1 MRCKNFILDITD
13 RILRAITKQKNTY
26 FYNLEPIYQILNN
39 YKYKKIK
46 VSINDINSL
55 TYWSLNHMRI
65 LYPAIILFS
74 IIFHNQIATAGFV
87 QPLRS
92 KRAMVVSAHPLASD
106 AGLEMLR
113 FGGNAIDAAVATT
126 FAISV
131 VEPFSAGIGGGGF
144 LLMHDSK
151 KGTIK
156 ALDFRERAPLK
167 ATKNMYLDN
176 NGKVRRNASINGY
189 LAVAT
194 PGTVA
199 GMYEVHRR
207 YGKLPWNTVVAP
219 SIRLAKN
226 GFIVK
231 TKFVQA
237 VNRRKQ
243 MIASNQAA
251 RAIFTRN
258 GNSYQP
264 GDKLVQRDLGRT
276 LQDIAAN
283 PRSFYTGKIARQI
296 ASDMT
301 KNGGLITLQDL
312 KSYKPIWRTPVC
324 GNFRK
329 ARVCSMPPPSSGG
342 IHLLQMLNIIG
353 NTDLKSLGWNHPDAI
368 HLMVEA
374 MRIAYAD
381 RSEYLGDPDFVKV
394 PLQQLISPEYG
405 KLRRQQI
412 NMRRAKPSTK
422 VKPIDK
428 NTLQKFSQNLPSSLI
443 SATHN
448 PKIHH
453 PKYYESTET
462 SHLTVIDEQR
472 NAVSLTFT
480 INLGFG
486 AGVVTP
492 GTGIVLNNEMDDF
505 AAAPEVPNAFGLL
518 GNEANSIAPRKTPLS
533 SMTPTIVTE
542 NGRLRMA
549 VGTPGGSTIITQVL
563 QIILNVLEYDM
574 NAAAAVSAPRI
585 HHQWLPDILRVEPW
599 GLDAL
604 TLQELKRRRHKIK
617 QTNPWGNSNLII
629 IKPDGTLEGAADSR
643 GEGEARG
650 L

>member
-1 MRCKNFILDITD
+1 MRVF
-13 RILRAITKQKNTY
+13 
-26 FYNLEPIYQILNN
+26 
-39 YKYKKIK
+39 
-46 VSINDINSL
+46 SL
-55 TYWSLNHMRI
+55 T
-65 LYPAIILFS
+65 IILLS
-74 IIFHNQIATAGFV
+74 IIFYQQNASAAFV

-92 KRAMVVSAHPLASD
+92 KKAMVVSAHPLASD
-106 AGLEMLR
+106 AGLEILR
-113 FGGNAIDAAVATT
+113 KGGNAIDAAVATT

-151 KGTIK
+151 NRTIQ
-156 ALDFRERAPLK
+156 ALDFRERAPLQ
-167 ATKNMYLDN
+167 ATKNMYLDS

-207 YGKLPWNTVVAP
+207 YGKLPWSTVVAP
-219 SIRLAKN
+219 SIRLAKD

-231 TKFVQA
+231 NLFIQA
-237 VNRRKQ
+237 VQRRKK

-251 RAIFTRN
+251 RSIFTRN
-258 GNSYQP
+258 GNFYKA
-264 GDKLVQRDLGRT
+264 GEKLVQEDLGKT
-276 LQDIAAN
+276 LQLIAAN
-283 PRSFYTGKIARQI
+283 PRSFYTGTIARII
-296 ASDMT
+296 ASDME

-324 GNFRK
+324 GNFRQ

-353 NTDLKSLGWNHPDAI
+353 DTDLKSLGWHHPDAI
-368 HLMVEA
+368 HLMAEA

-381 RSEYLGDPDFVKV
+381 RSEHLGDPDFVKV
-394 PLQQLISPEYG
+394 PLQSLLSPEYA

-412 NMRRAKPSTK
+412 DMQRAKPSDE

-428 NTLQKFSQNLPSSLI
+428 ETLQKFSRTVPSHFI

-448 PKIHH
+448 PKIKNN
-453 PKYYESTET
+453 KYHESTET
-462 SHLTVIDEQR
+462 SHLTVIDSQR

-486 AGVVTP
+486 AGIVTP

-505 AAAPEVPNAFGLL
+505 AAAPGVPNAFGLL

-563 QIILNVLEYDM
+563 QIILNILEYDM
-574 NAAAAVSAPRI
+574 DAAAAVSASRV
-585 HHQWLPDILRVEPW
+585 HHQWFPDMLRVEPW

-604 TLQELKRRRHKIK
+604 TLQELKRRGHKIK

-629 IKPDGTLEGAADSR
+629 VKPDGTLEGAADSR

-650 L
+650 I

>member
-1 MRCKNFILDITD
+1 
-13 RILRAITKQKNTY
+13 
-26 FYNLEPIYQILNN
+26 
-39 YKYKKIK
+39 
-46 VSINDINSL
+46 
-55 TYWSLNHMRI
+55 MRI
-65 LYPAIILFS
+65 LSRSIILLSVVFYT
-74 IIFHNQIATAGFV
+74 QIASAAFR
-87 QPLRS
+87 QPLRG
-92 KRAMVVSAHPLASD
+92 KRAIVVSAHPLASD
-106 AGLEMLR
+106 AGLEMLKK
-113 FGGNAIDAAVATT
+113 GGNAIDAAVATT

-144 LLMHDSK
+144 LLMHDSRNRK
-151 KGTIK
+151 IK

-167 ATKNMYLDN
+167 ATKNMYLDDD
-176 NGKVRRNASINGY
+176 GKVRRNASINGY
-189 LAVAT
+189 LAVGT

-207 YGKLPWNTVVAP
+207 SGKLPWKTVVQP
-219 SIRLAKN
+219 SIKLAKN
-226 GFIVK
+226 GFLVSD
-231 TKFVQA
+231 KFVQA
-237 VNRRKQ
+237 VKRRKK
-243 MIASNQAA
+243 MIASNQEA

-258 GNSYQP
+258 GNYFQP
-264 GDKLVQRDLGRT
+264 GDKLVQRDLGKT

-283 PRSFYTGKIARQI
+283 PQSLYTGKIASAI
-296 ASDMT
+296 ANDMA
-301 KNGGLITLQDL
+301 KNNGLITLEDL
-312 KSYKPIWRTPVC
+312 KSYKPIWREPVC
-324 GNFRK
+324 GDFGK
-329 ARVCSMPPPSSGG
+329 AKVCSMPPPSSGG

-353 NTDLKSLGWNHPDAI
+353 NTHLKSLGWHHPDAI
-368 HLMVEA
+368 HLMAEA

-394 PLQQLISPEYG
+394 PQQQLINPEYA

-412 NMRRAKPSTK
+412 DMQRAKPSTQ
-422 VKPIDK
+422 VKPVSK
-428 NTLQKFSQNLPSSLI
+428 ETLQKFSVNAPSRLI
-443 SATHN
+443 PATSN
-448 PKIHH
+448 PKSQIQN

-462 SHLTVIDEQR
+462 SHLTVIDEQH

-505 AAAPEVPNAFGLL
+505 SAAPGVPNAFGLL
-518 GNEANSIAPRKTPLS
+518 GNEANSIAPLKTPLS
-533 SMTPTIVTE
+533 SMTPTIVTQ

-574 NAAAAVSAPRI
+574 DASAAVSASRI
-585 HHQWLPDILRVEPW
+585 HHQWFPDTLRVEPW
-599 GLDAL
+599 GLDAM
-604 TLQELKRRRHKIK
+604 TLQELKRRGHKIK

-629 IKPDGTLEGAADSR
+629 VKPDGTLEGAADPR

-650 L
+650 F

>member
-1 MRCKNFILDITD
+1 MRLLSRT
-13 RILRAITKQKNTY
+13 
-26 FYNLEPIYQILNN
+26 
-39 YKYKKIK
+39 
-46 VSINDINSL
+46 
-55 TYWSLNHMRI
+55 
-65 LYPAIILFS
+65 IILFC
-74 IIFHNQIATAGFV
+74 ITFYTQIASAAFV
-87 QPLRS
+87 QPLRT

-106 AGLEMLR
+106 AGLEILR
-113 FGGNAIDAAVATT
+113 KGGNAIDAAVATT

-131 VEPFSAGIGGGGF
+131 VEPFSAGIGGGGI

-151 KGTIK
+151 NRTIK

-167 ATKNMYLDN
+167 ATKNMYLDR

-207 YGKLPWNTVVAP
+207 YGKLPWKTVVAP
-219 SIRLAKN
+219 SIRLARN
-226 GFIVK
+226 GFAVK
-231 TKFVQA
+231 NKFVQA
-237 VNRRKQ
+237 VKRRKNA
-243 MIASNQAA
+243 IASNQAA
-251 RAIFTRN
+251 RSIFTRG
-258 GNSYQP
+258 GNLYQP
-264 GDKLVQRDLGRT
+264 GEKLVQRDLGRT

-283 PRSFYTGKIARQI
+283 PQSFYTGRIARKI
-296 ASDMT
+296 ASDMA

-353 NTDLKSLGWNHPDAI
+353 DTDLKSNGWHHPDTI

-381 RSEYLGDPDFVKV
+381 RSEHLGDADFVKV
-394 PLQQLISPEYG
+394 PLQQLISPEYA

-412 NMRRAKPSTK
+412 DMQRAKPSTE
-422 VKPIDK
+422 VKPIDQE
-428 NTLQKFSQNLPSSLI
+428 TLQKFSQSLPSRLI
-443 SATHN
+443 SATRN
-448 PKIHH
+448 PNINY

-480 INLGFG
+480 VNLGFG
-486 AGVVTP
+486 AGIVTP

-505 AAAPEVPNAFGLL
+505 AAAPGVPNAFGLL

-533 SMTPTIVTE
+533 SMTPTIITE

-574 NAAAAVSAPRI
+574 NAAAAVSASRI
-585 HHQWLPDILRVEPW
+585 HHQWFPDTLRVEPW

-604 TLQELKRRRHKIK
+604 TLQELKRRGHKIK
-617 QTNPWGNSNLII
+617 QTNPCGNSNLII
-629 IKPDGTLEGAADSR
+629 VKPDNTLEGAADSR

-650 L
+650 I

>member
-1 MRCKNFILDITD
+1 
-13 RILRAITKQKNTY
+13 
-26 FYNLEPIYQILNN
+26 
-39 YKYKKIK
+39 
-46 VSINDINSL
+46 
-55 TYWSLNHMRI
+55 MRI
-65 LYPAIILFS
+65 LSRSILLLS
-74 IIFHNQIATAGFV
+74 VIFYTQVASAAFR
-87 QPLRS
+87 QPLRN
-92 KRAMVVSAHPLASD
+92 KKEMVVSAHPLASD

-113 FGGNAIDAAVATT
+113 KGGNAIDAAVATT

-144 LLMHDSK
+144 LLMHDSRK
-151 KGTIK
+151 RTIK

-167 ATKNMYLDN
+167 ATKNMYLDD

-189 LAVAT
+189 LAVGT

-207 YGKLPWNTVVAP
+207 YGKLPWKKVVEP
-219 SIRLAKN
+219 SIKLAKD
-226 GFIVK
+226 GFVVSD
-231 TKFVQA
+231 KFVQA
-237 VNRRKQ
+237 LRRRKR
-243 MIASNQAA
+243 MIATNQPA

-258 GNSYQP
+258 GNYYQP
-264 GDKLVQRDLGRT
+264 GEKLVQKDLGKT
-276 LQDIAAN
+276 LQDIAEL
-283 PRSFYTGKIARQI
+283 PQSFYTGKIARAI
-296 ASDMT
+296 ASDME
-301 KNGGLITLQDL
+301 KNGGLITLEDL
-312 KSYKPIWRTPVC
+312 KSYKPIWREPVC
-324 GNFRK
+324 GNFRQ

-353 NTDLKSLGWNHPDAI
+353 DTDLKSLGWHHPDAI
-368 HLMVEA
+368 HLIAEA
-374 MRIAYAD
+374 MRISYAD

-394 PLQQLISPEYG
+394 PQQQLINPEYA

-412 NMRRAKPSTK
+412 NMQRANPSTQ
-422 VKPIDK
+422 VKPVSK
-428 NTLQKFSQNLPSSLI
+428 ETLQKFSPKPSSTLI
-443 SATHN
+443 PAN
-448 PKIHH
+448 PKPELIPAN
-453 PKYYESTET
+453 PKSKESTET
-462 SHLTVIDEQR
+462 SHLTVIDEQL

-505 AAAPEVPNAFGLL
+505 SAAPGVPNAFGLV
-518 GNEANSIAPRKTPLS
+518 GNEANSISPLKTPLS

-574 NAAAAVSAPRI
+574 DAAAAVSASRI
-585 HHQWLPDILRVEPW
+585 HHQWLPDTLRVEPW

-604 TLQELKRRRHKIK
+604 TLQELKRRGHKIR

-629 IKPDGTLEGAADSR
+629 VKPDGTLEGAADSR

-650 L
+650 I

>member
-1 MRCKNFILDITD
+1 
-13 RILRAITKQKNTY
+13 
-26 FYNLEPIYQILNN
+26 
-39 YKYKKIK
+39 
-46 VSINDINSL
+46 
-55 TYWSLNHMRI
+55 MRI
-65 LYPAIILFS
+65 LSRSIILLS
-74 IIFHNQIATAGFV
+74 VIFYTQIASAAFR
-87 QPLRS
+87 QPLS
-92 KRAMVVSAHPLASD
+92 GKRAMVVSAHPLASD
-106 AGLEMLR
+106 AGLKMLR
-113 FGGNAIDAAVATT
+113 RGGNAIDAAVATT

-151 KGTIK
+151 KRIIK

-167 ATKNMYLDN
+167 ATKNMYLDDK
-176 NGKVRRNASINGY
+176 GKVRRNTSINGY
-189 LAVAT
+189 LAVGT

-207 YGKLPWNTVVAP
+207 YGKLPWKTVVEP
-219 SIRLAKN
+219 SIKVAKD
-226 GFIVK
+226 GFVVSD
-231 TKFVQA
+231 KFVQA
-237 VNRRKQ
+237 VKKRKK
-243 MIASNQAA
+243 MIATNQPA
-251 RAIFTRN
+251 RAIFTRD
-258 GNSYQP
+258 GNYFQP
-264 GDKLVQRDLGRT
+264 GEKLVQRDLGKT
-276 LQDIAAN
+276 LQDIAGN
-283 PRSFYTGKIARQI
+283 PQSFYTGKIARAI
-296 ASDMT
+296 ALDMQ
-301 KNGGLITLQDL
+301 KNGGLITLEDL
-312 KSYKPIWRTPVC
+312 KSYKPIWRDPVC

-353 NTDLKSLGWNHPDAI
+353 DTDLKSLGWHHPDAI
-368 HLMVEA
+368 HLMAEA

-394 PLQQLISPEYG
+394 PQQQLINPEYA

-412 NMRRAKPSTK
+412 DMQRAKPSTE

-428 NTLQKFSQNLPSSLI
+428 NILEKFTSYAPSRLIPAYPNSKQK
-443 SATHN
+443 
-448 PKIHH
+448 H
-453 PKYYESTET
+453 PLLKSKESTET
-462 SHLTVIDEQR
+462 SHLSVIDEQH

-486 AGVVTP
+486 AGIVTP

-505 AAAPEVPNAFGLL
+505 AAAPGVPNAFGLL
-518 GNEANSIAPRKTPLS
+518 GNEANSIAPLKTPLS

-574 NAAAAVSAPRI
+574 DAAAAVSASRI
-585 HHQWLPDILRVEPW
+585 HHQWFPDMLRVEPW

-604 TLQELKRRRHKIK
+604 TLQELKRRGHKIK

-629 IKPDGTLEGAADSR
+629 VKPDGTLEGAADSR

-650 L
+650 I

>member
-1 MRCKNFILDITD
+1 MRVFYRSILLLSIT
-13 RILRAITKQKNTY
+13 
-26 FYNLEPIYQILNN
+26 FY
-39 YKYKKIK
+39 
-46 VSINDINSL
+46 
-55 TYWSLNHMRI
+55 T
-65 LYPAIILFS
+65 
-74 IIFHNQIATAGFV
+74 QIASAAFR
-87 QPLRS
+87 QPLRGQ
-92 KRAMVVSAHPLASD
+92 RAMVVSAHPLASD
-106 AGLEMLR
+106 AGLEMLQK
-113 FGGNAIDAAVATT
+113 GGNAIDAAVATT

-144 LLMHDSK
+144 LLMHDSRK
-151 KGTIK
+151 RTIK

-167 ATKNMYLDN
+167 ATKNMYLDDK
-176 NGKVRRNASINGY
+176 GKVRRNASINGY
-189 LAVAT
+189 LAVGT

-207 YGKLPWNTVVAP
+207 YGKLPWKTVVQP
-219 SIRLAKN
+219 SIKLAKD
-226 GFIVK
+226 GFLVSD
-231 TKFVQA
+231 KFVQA
-237 VNRRKQ
+237 VKRRKK
-243 MIASNQAA
+243 MIASNQEA
-251 RAIFTRN
+251 RAIFTRS
-258 GNSYQP
+258 GNYFQP
-264 GDKLVQRDLGRT
+264 GEKLVQTDLGKT
-276 LQDIAAN
+276 LQDIAVN
-283 PRSFYTGKIARQI
+283 PQSFYTGKIARAI
-296 ASDMT
+296 ALDMK
-301 KNGGLITLQDL
+301 KNNGLITLEDL
-312 KSYKPIWRTPVC
+312 KSYKPIWREPVC
-324 GNFRK
+324 GDFRK
-329 ARVCSMPPPSSGG
+329 AKVCSMPPPSSGG

-353 NTDLKSLGWNHPDAI
+353 DTDLKSLGWHHPDAI
-368 HLMVEA
+368 HLITEA

-394 PLQQLISPEYG
+394 PQQQLINPEYA

-412 NMRRAKPSTK
+412 DMQRAKPSTQ
-422 VKPIDK
+422 VKPVSK
-428 NTLQKFSQNLPSSLI
+428 ETLQKFSRNPSPRLI
-443 SATHN
+443 PATSN
-448 PKIHH
+448 PKS
-453 PKYYESTET
+453 KESTET

-505 AAAPEVPNAFGLL
+505 SAAPGVPNAFGLL
-518 GNEANSIAPRKTPLS
+518 GNEANSIAPLKTPLS

-574 NAAAAVSAPRI
+574 DASTAVSASRI
-585 HHQWLPDILRVEPW
+585 HHQWFPDTLRVEPW

-604 TLQELKRRRHKIK
+604 TLQELKRRGHKIR

-629 IKPDGTLEGAADSR
+629 VKPDGTLEGAADPR

-650 L
+650 F

>member
-1 MRCKNFILDITD
+1 MRVLSRSIVL
-13 RILRAITKQKNTY
+13 LSVV
-26 FYNLEPIYQILNN
+26 FY
-39 YKYKKIK
+39 
-46 VSINDINSL
+46 
-55 TYWSLNHMRI
+55 T
-65 LYPAIILFS
+65 
-74 IIFHNQIATAGFV
+74 QIASAAFK
-87 QPLRS
+87 QPLRG
-92 KRAMVVSAHPLASD
+92 KKAMVVSAHPLASE
-106 AGLEMLR
+106 AGLEMLQK
-113 FGGNAIDAAVATT
+113 GGNAVDAAVATT

-144 LLMHDSK
+144 LLLHDSEK
-151 KGTIK
+151 RRIR

-176 NGKVRRNASINGY
+176 AAKVRRNASINGY

-199 GMYEVHRR
+199 GMYEVHQR
-207 YGKLPWNTVVAP
+207 YGKLPWKTVVAP
-219 SIRLAKN
+219 SIKLAKD
-226 GFIVK
+226 GFIVRN
-231 TKFVQA
+231 KFVGA
-237 VNRRKQ
+237 VKRRKR

-251 RAIFTRN
+251 RTIFTRD
-258 GNSYQP
+258 GNYYQS
-264 GDKLVQRDLGRT
+264 GEKLVQKDLGKT
-276 LQDIAAN
+276 LEDIAAN
-283 PRSFYTGKIARQI
+283 PQSFYRGRIARAI
-296 ASDMT
+296 AEDMA
-301 KNGGLITLQDL
+301 KNGGLITLDDL
-312 KSYKPIWRTPVC
+312 KSYQPIWREPVC

-353 NTDLKSLGWNHPDAI
+353 DTDLKSLGWHHPDAI
-368 HLMVEA
+368 HLIVEA

-394 PLQQLISPEYG
+394 PQQQLINPDYA

-412 NMRRAKPSTK
+412 NMQRANSSNQIKPVSK
-422 VKPIDK
+422 E
-428 NTLQKFSQNLPSSLI
+428 TLQKFSQTQPSRLI
-443 SATHN
+443 PENPN
-448 PKIHH
+448 PKSNYK
-453 PKYYESTET
+453 KYRESTET
-462 SHLTVIDEQR
+462 SHLSVIDAR
-472 NAVSLTFT
+472 GNAVSLTFT

-505 AAAPEVPNAFGLL
+505 AAAPGVPNAFGLL
-518 GNEANSIAPRKTPLS
+518 GNEANSIAPLKTPLS

-549 VGTPGGSTIITQVL
+549 LGTPGGSTIITQVL

-574 NAAAAVSAPRI
+574 DAAAAVSASRV
-585 HHQWLPDILRVEPW
+585 HHQWFPDTLRVEPW
-599 GLDAL
+599 GLDAV
-604 TLQELKRRRHKIK
+604 TLQELKRRGHKIN

-629 IKPDGTLEGAADSR
+629 VKPNGTLEGAADSR

-650 L
+650 I